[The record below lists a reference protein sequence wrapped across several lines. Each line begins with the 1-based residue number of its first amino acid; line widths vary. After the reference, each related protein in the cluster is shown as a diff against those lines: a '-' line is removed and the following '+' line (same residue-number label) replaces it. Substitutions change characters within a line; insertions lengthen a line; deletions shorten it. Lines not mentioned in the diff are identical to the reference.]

1 MSPVRLFILVIAAL
15 AAIVLAFVVRG
26 AFAPKKAAAPVPVAA
41 APGSEAKPT
50 VQVLVAK
57 RDLPIGARLVAS
69 DMGWQQWPAEGL
81 NPTFIT
87 DGSAAKVQKTGAAGA
102 AEDAARSA
110 GNLFTNGDMGGMVG
124 AIVKEPFVVGEPMV
138 VRKVVRGGE
147 GSFMAV
153 VLTPGMRAIA
163 APVTVDSAAAG
174 FILPGDRVDVIY
186 SRDAQDE
193 DAKGYVTRTVMRN
206 VRVLAIDQKPQPDKD
221 AQTMVGAVATL
232 EIPAADT
239 EAVASAVAQAKQNGV
254 LILTLRGVTDTAG
267 GPSRGGGA
275 SGSDQTHTVR
285 VHRAGVVTEV
295 KVSP

>member
-26 AFAPKKAAAPVPVAA
+26 AFAPKKAPPAAIVAA
-41 APGSEAKPT
+41 APAAKPT

-57 RDLPIGARLVAS
+57 RDLPIGTRIVAG
-69 DMGWQQWPAEGL
+69 DVGWQPWPAEIM
-81 NPTFIT
+81 NPSFIT
-87 DGSAAKVQKTGAAGA
+87 DGAAPAVAKTGAAGA
-102 AEDAARSA
+102 AEGAARTA
-110 GNLFTNGDMGGMVG
+110 GNLFANGDMGGMVG
-124 AIVKEPFVVGEPMV
+124 TIVKEPFVVGEPIV
-138 VRKVVRGGE
+138 ARKLVRAGE

-163 APVTVDSAAAG
+163 APVTVDSAAGG

-186 SRDAQDE
+186 SRDSQSE
-193 DAKGYVTRTVMRN
+193 DVKGYVTRTVMRN

-232 EIPAADT
+232 EIPAGDS
-239 EAVASAVAQAKQNGV
+239 EAMVSAVAQAKQTGV
-254 LILTLRGVTDTAG
+254 LMLTLRGVTDTAG

-275 SGSDQTHTVR
+275 SGQQTHTVR